1 MVGYAGVTIAA
12 NSDAILSAT
21 ESPINKIEPTEG
33 EAGSAAA
40 TGNAAYHGEFKSK
53 SLRNC
58 HPVRVTEPAVPV
70 MTTDVVYPFQSPP
83 SPS

>member
-1 MVGYAGVTIAA
+1 MTIAA
-12 NSDAILSAT
+12 NSDAMLSAT

-40 TGNAAYHGEFKSK
+40 TGNVSYHGEFKSK

-70 MTTDVVYPFQSPP
+70 MTTDVV
-83 SPS
+83 